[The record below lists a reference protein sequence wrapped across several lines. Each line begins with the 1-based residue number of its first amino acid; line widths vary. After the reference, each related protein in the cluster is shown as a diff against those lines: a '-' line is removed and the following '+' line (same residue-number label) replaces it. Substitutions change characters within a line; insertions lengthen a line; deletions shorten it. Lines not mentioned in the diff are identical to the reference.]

1 MLLKA
6 FQTLEVPVFKFVSK
20 QMIWKHKQFV
30 FSFFLFLAFCF
41 ISNVCCCS
49 FGILRSSI
57 VREEEETIITYT
69 LHYEIYKSEGDN
81 NLGGKRVIRFMN
93 EIRRHEW
100 MSRNEKWMNEWNSK
114 KPTHILHTAPTM
126 NGPLPSD
133 VCECMC
139 ACG

>member
-41 ISNVCCCS
+41 ISNVCCCCCS

-93 EIRRHEW
+93 EIRRHE
-100 MSRNEKWMNEWNSK
+100 
-114 KPTHILHTAPTM
+114 
-126 NGPLPSD
+126 
-133 VCECMC
+133 
-139 ACG
+139 